1 MSINITQKLD
11 ILKSLE
17 SEVMSMSKIWE
28 NLAKNLDPFN
38 PVVQNHRS
46 NIVNTAAIESLSELV
61 AYFLNY
67 FTNYG
72 ARPIKLKPKSALYD
86 VDDESESTVDQEQI
100 KIAEK
105 VEKQIYQILQ
115 DYDTGI
121 HQTVKSEL
129 VDMLIFS
136 VGAFEISAD
145 ELYENVYLKHIPVNT
160 IFFTQDKNW
169 QIDSVFR
176 KIQFSL
182 NQLKSAFGKD
192 EYDAILSAENIKQE
206 DAEKNPEKQIEII
219 QLIEKRDSV
228 DKEDTK
234 LQTKLKKRFGSYYI
248 HKNSETLIK
257 EDGYDFMPIIIPR
270 LERSGNRKYG
280 TSRPMIMEKI
290 IMHLENLTQSVF
302 RKDDLDMNPALLMYF
317 GDITQRI
324 DKIYPGQRVMLKN
337 PAQSPVI
344 QKLYVND
351 QEMSNVQNSIMKLET
366 TVRRMMFLNE
376 INASPVFYD
385 KDNQAKRDMT
395 ATEVKA
401 RQDSAAM
408 QLAALALQIEKEL
421 FKPLIDTLVFIIKQ
435 REIIKTQGNGN
446 EISDL
451 DYDLEIGNIYRDI
464 YLRHKQDKFNSI
476 IINSQAIAGNL
487 GNPNILQNIDMD
499 KLYRDT
505 IGLFDDTKDYLIDE
519 TTVENERKAQAQQ
532 MQQAMAQQQGQVQ

>member
-11 ILKSLE
+11 TLKSLE
-17 SEVMSMSKIWE
+17 SEVISMSKTWE
-28 NLAKNLDPFN
+28 NLAKKLDPFN
-38 PVVQNHRS
+38 PIVQNNCS

-72 ARPIKLKPKSALYD
+72 SRPVKLKPKSTLYD
-86 VDDESESTVDQEQI
+86 LDEGENILTQDQI

-160 IFFTQDKNW
+160 IFFTQDKNC
-169 QIDSVFR
+169 QIDCVFR
-176 KIQFSL
+176 KITFTL
-182 NQLKSAFGKD
+182 HQLKTAFSKD
-192 EYDAILSAENIKQE
+192 ECSAILEAENINEVDFDK
-206 DAEKNPEKQIEII
+206 DPNKTIELV
-219 QLIEKRDSV
+219 QLIQERNIPN
-228 DKEDTK
+228 KEDIK
-234 LQTKLKKRFGSYYI
+234 LQTKLNKKFGSYYI
-248 HKNSETLIK
+248 HEKSKQLIK

-270 LERSGNRKYG
+270 LERRGNQKYG
-280 TSRPMIMEKI
+280 ASRPMIMEKI
-290 IMHLENLTQSVF
+290 IMHLESLTQSVF
-302 RKDDLDMNPALLMYF
+302 RKDDLDMNPAFLMYF

-324 DKIYPGQRVMLKN
+324 DKIYPGQRVVLKN
-337 PAQSPVI
+337 PAQSPVV

-351 QEMSNVQNSIMKLET
+351 QEMGNVQNSIMKLET

-408 QLAALALQIEKEL
+408 QLAATALQIEKEL

-435 REIIKTQGNGN
+435 REIIKTGGQG
-446 EISDL
+446 SDVSDS
-451 DYDLEIGNIYRDI
+451 DYELEIGNIYRDI

-499 KLYRDT
+499 KLYRDA
-505 IGLFDDTKDYLIDE
+505 ISLYDDTGDYLIDE
-519 TTVENERKAQAQQ
+519 TTRDKQREMQAQAQAN
-532 MQQAMAQQQGQVQ
+532 AMAQQQGQVQ